1 MNFLN
6 YDILKYD
13 MKVLKVFSI
22 FLIIANDII

>member
-1 MNFLN
+1 MNSSN
-6 YDILKYD
+6 YDVLIYD